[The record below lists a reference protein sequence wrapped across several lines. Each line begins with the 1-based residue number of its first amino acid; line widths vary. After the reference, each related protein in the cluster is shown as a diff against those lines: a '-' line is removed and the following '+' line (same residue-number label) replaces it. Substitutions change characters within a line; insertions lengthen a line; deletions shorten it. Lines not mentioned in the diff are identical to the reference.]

1 MEDIHKR
8 NLRIFKKRAHGG
20 GQEMNLYKFLSF
32 AYQLQNIRVQIKTGL
47 IYEGTVQN
55 GRLNSYALWEHLMDK
70 VTEYYDECGTIVIL
84 INNEKGDK

>member
-1 MEDIHKR
+1 
-8 NLRIFKKRAHGG
+8 
-20 GQEMNLYKFLSF
+20 MNLYEFLSF
-32 AYQLQNIRVQIKTGL
+32 AYQLQTIRIQTKTGS

-70 VTEYYDECGTIVIL
+70 VTEFYTEDCTIVIL